1 MGVRSASSFL
11 TIDRALRGLGWL
23 WLRAREG
30 VVAADEGGV
39 GWCVV
44 GEGVVGAQAQ
54 LGQSEFRILV
64 LDAE

>member
-11 TIDRALRGLGWL
+11 TIDRA
-23 WLRAREG
+23 REG

-39 GWCVV
+39 CWCVV
-44 GEGVVGAQAQ
+44 GEGVVGAQAL
-54 LGQSEFRILV
+54 LGQSEFQILV